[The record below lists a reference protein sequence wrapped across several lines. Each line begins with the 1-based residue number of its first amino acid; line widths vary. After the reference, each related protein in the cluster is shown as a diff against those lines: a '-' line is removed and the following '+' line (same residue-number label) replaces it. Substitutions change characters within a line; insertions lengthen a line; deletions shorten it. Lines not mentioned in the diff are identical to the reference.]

1 MNEIDYAI
9 LAVVA
14 ASAVLGALRGFL
26 REALGLA
33 TWIVAIWAAA
43 AHSGLVSPYLGGAL
57 AEEPLRTWAARGIV
71 LLAILAI
78 GTFLSTVISE
88 LVRVSLFRGLDR
100 LLGIAFGGLRAIIVI
115 GLVVL
120 LARQSALD
128 GESWWRA
135 SRLMPYGE
143 AAADVVQ
150 AVAGEVSQRVRDAAA
165 PAPGG

>member
-1 MNEIDYAI
+1 MNEVDYAI

-33 TWIVAIWAAA
+33 TWVVAIWAAA
-43 AHSGLVSPYLGGAL
+43 SHSDLVSPYLGGAL
-57 AEEPLRTWAARGIV
+57 ADEPLRTWAARGIV

-78 GTFLSTVISE
+78 GTFLSTVIGE
-88 LVRVSLFRGLDR
+88 LVSVSLFRGLDR
-100 LLGIAFGGLRAIIVI
+100 LLGVAFGALRAIIVI

-120 LARQSALD
+120 LGRQFELT

-143 AAADVVQ
+143 RAADVVQ
-150 AVAGEVSQRVRDAAA
+150 VLAGEVSERVRDAAA
-165 PAPGG
+165 PGPGG

>member
-1 MNEIDYAI
+1 MNEVDYVI

-43 AHSGLVSPYLGGAL
+43 GHSDLVSPYLGGAI
-57 AEEPLRTWAARGIV
+57 AEEPLRTWAARSIV

-78 GTFLSTVISE
+78 GTFLSTIIGE
-88 LVRVSLFRGLDR
+88 LVGISLFRGLDR
-100 LLGIAFGGLRAIIVI
+100 LLGVVFGALRAIIVI

-120 LARQSALD
+120 LGRQFALD
-128 GESWWRA
+128 GEPWWRA

-143 AAADVVQ
+143 SAAGVVQ
-150 AVAGEVSQRVRDAAA
+150 ALAGEVSERVKDAAR
-165 PAPGG
+165 PAPRG